1 MEEKVLFSQQIFL
14 KYFQHAK
21 HSAGCGQTVVEE
33 ITPLEL
39 LGREEDH
46 LVPDLTRARGF
57 RENLIGL
64 PSFLLVSFS
73 LAAGHHGKAGEAA
86 FHEGEWCSLSP
97 LPCLESPNHTQELL
111 ITFPLA
117 ASLHLTHEGP
127 MPWLRTYRHHSRLL
141 SLVCEEQ
148 GEPLISFRA
157 SSAYLWVSSW
167 LISGRAGVGFTLRY
181 ISPMWVCLLFLCRR
195 SRSCTRHCRL
205 RCVGACE

>member
-1 MEEKVLFSQQIFL
+1 MTLTQPSGAAHGYRIRSFL
-14 KYFQHAK
+14 TIYSF
-21 HSAGCGQTVVEE
+21 
-33 ITPLEL
+33 
-39 LGREEDH
+39 
-46 LVPDLTRARGF
+46 
-57 RENLIGL
+57 L
-64 PSFLLVSFS
+64 PSESCSHRHHPSGYFS
-73 LAAGHHGKAGEAA
+73 DHHGSPWHDLAAGHHGKAGEAA